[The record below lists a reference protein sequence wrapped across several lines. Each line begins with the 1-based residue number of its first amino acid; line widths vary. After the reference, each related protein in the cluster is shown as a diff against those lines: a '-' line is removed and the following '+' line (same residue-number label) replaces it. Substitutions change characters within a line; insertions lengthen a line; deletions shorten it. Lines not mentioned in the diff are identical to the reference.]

1 MTGDESKRYE
11 EAKTLNELY
20 ELIKF
25 DYNLHIGEAG
35 LSHYADAA
43 RRAYVRIRNS
53 ALAENPSLDISDVPQ
68 SADLGTV
75 MDCCASALFTW
86 EYLQS
91 LSPDAKRRYLESL
104 PDTKPLGASPDTL
117 NRQQLR
123 QFGEESAAI
132 FKAKTLREI
141 VPLWKR
147 VLNNWEFIFVR
158 YPSDPFAEKV
168 SGQFTKSYL
177 IKLAEFEPDLPM
189 DFHISDYPDTFSG
202 MKDLMMGLE
211 RALEKA
217 DNASTKPAETKQ
229 KYAPTTII
237 NINKLGVL
245 GGIQQVETL
254 QTGDNASAHKHIG
267 NEEKKKGIFSRI
279 PYWIY
284 LLVSFLAAL
293 FACIHYWPEIHQK
306 FQSLFSH

>member
-25 DYNLHIGEAG
+25 DYNLHIGEAD
-35 LSHYADAA
+35 LSHYADTA

-86 EYLQS
+86 DYLQS

-104 PDTKPLGASPDTL
+104 PDTKPPGLSPDTL
-117 NRQQLR
+117 NWQQLR
-123 QFGEESAAI
+123 QFGAESAAI
-132 FKAKTLREI
+132 YKAKTLREI

-147 VLNNWEFIFVR
+147 FLNNWEFIFVR

-177 IKLAEFEPDLPM
+177 IKLAESEPDLPM

-217 DNASTKPAETKQ
+217 DNASTKQNGKKTKSKGRGRPRIYNEKFLQRVIATFEQ
-229 KYAPTTII
+229 KYQGTRHKQQAWQETAEEHNLKSGKAAEIACRRYLKKQ
-237 NINKLGVL
+237 NKK
-245 GGIQQVETL
+245 Q
-254 QTGDNASAHKHIG
+254 N
-267 NEEKKKGIFSRI
+267 
-279 PYWIY
+279 
-284 LLVSFLAAL
+284 
-293 FACIHYWPEIHQK
+293 
-306 FQSLFSH
+306 